1 MSFNMTG
8 AHACVVLIYFIY
20 PLAGVG
26 AHGCVVDTAFHRA
39 GVGLLANC
47 RVVLGI

>member
-20 PLAGVG
+20 PLARVG
-26 AHGCVVDTAFHRA
+26 AHGCVVDTAAH
-39 GVGLLANC
+39 GGGSIGQGLGC
-47 RVVLGI
+47 

>member
-1 MSFNMTG
+1 MSFNMSG

-26 AHGCVVDTAFHRA
+26 AHGCVVDTTAHGGGSIRQ
-39 GVGLLANC
+39 GLGC
-47 RVVLGI
+47 